1 MLKYLNKLVYF
12 SEEGDSPTSIVEKRK
27 TLTLKFKNLKHIC
40 MNGITNE
47 LQTAKN
53 SVTTVIIEETHRGEQ
68 DSSCLITV
76 KYTKSSLMRTTEDA
90 SEVSLHLE
98 NQYTINTNCIN
109 LYYNKEI
116 DWLDLNSKETYADK
130 YTLKYNT
137 LGLFILESAADLK
150 WLRKDYPDME
160 PNLLIDD
167 QGRIIVSYMYGISK
181 TLQMLGEHY
190 NCKEKDY
197 LSILSELKYAHVAPT
212 SAIVPVCK
220 NIGVL
225 LEAYSHV
232 VMSFHLRYNPII
244 FSNIKGKNYCVGN
257 TLSGLH
263 SAMERHCR
271 ENGSDGC
278 IH

>member
-47 LQTAKN
+47 LQSVKN
-53 SVTTVIIEETHRGEQ
+53 SVTTVIIEETHRGER

-76 KYTKSSLMRTTEDA
+76 RYTKLSLVKTKDDE
-90 SEVSLHLE
+90 SEVSLPIE

-150 WLRKDYPDME
+150 WLIKDYPDME

-167 QGRIIVSYMYGISK
+167 QGRIIVSYMYGISR
-181 TLQMLGEHY
+181 TLKMLGEHY
-190 NCKEKDY
+190 NCKEKGY
-197 LSILSELKYAHVAPT
+197 LGILSELKYAHVAPT

-244 FSNIKGKNYCVGN
+244 FSNAKGRSYYTIP
-257 TLSGLH
+257 TLSSLH
-263 SAMERHCR
+263 SAMESHCKKM
-271 ENGSDGC
+271 GSDSC
-278 IH
+278 MY